1 MSVLTFCMIIL
12 ATPIVVLI
20 LAAYIMFIK
29 NIVDKNS
36 EDATEAEKTCLT
48 ATLVGSPI
56 VFWIFWIVMKAMIR
70 DYGWTVIYIPLSI
83 FAVFVFTTLL
93 FGAAAYYI
101 EKNDIKENEKEN
113 KIND

>member
-1 MSVLTFCMIIL
+1 MSVFTFCMIIL

-48 ATLVGSPI
+48 ATLVGSPV

-70 DYGWTVIYIPLSI
+70 DYGMKIIFIPLSI
-83 FAVFVFTTLL
+83 FAVFIFTAFI
-93 FGAAAYYI
+93 FGAAAVYI
-101 EKNDIKENEKEN
+101 EKLEEKEN
-113 KIND
+113 KND

>member
-1 MSVLTFCMIIL
+1 MSVLTFCGIIL

-20 LAAYIMFIK
+20 LAVYIMFIK

-36 EDATEAEKTCLT
+36 LGATEAEKTCLT
-48 ATLVGSPI
+48 AMLVGSPI

-93 FGAAAYYI
+93 FGAAAYYV